1 MAAWQAIVLVALLA
15 LPVTLML
22 DFHPDRERL
31 DALGRPLTRVW
42 QGRDRPVGD
51 ADEAAGHH

>member
-1 MAAWQAIVLVALLA
+1 MAAWQVIVLIALMA

-31 DALGRPLTRVW
+31 DARGRPLARVW
-42 QGRDRPVGD
+42 QGRDRSSDG
-51 ADEAAGHH
+51 ADEAPEHH